1 MFYECRINFFLRLI
15 VEFMDIYS
23 VKDYEEE
30 IKLLKRPKF
39 MSIAA
44 VIELI
49 WQRLKLHSDTTII
62 KKVQESKNNFP
73 FNIK

>member
-62 KKVQESKNNFP
+62 KKVQE
-73 FNIK
+73 